1 MSAPAAE
8 DAVTD
13 SRADLLKGTLDLLVL
28 KALSGGPR
36 HGYGVA
42 RWLEDSSRDLLR
54 IEEGSLYPALYRME
68 GKGWIRSEWGLSDS
82 NRRARYYHIT
92 DLGREQLLDQA
103 SAWERLVRAVAFV
116 LSEGTV

>member
-1 MSAPAAE
+1 MS
-8 DAVTD
+8 D

-28 KALSGGPR
+28 QALSGGPR

-68 GKGWIRSEWGLSDS
+68 ERGWIRSEWGLSDS

-92 DLGREQLLDQA
+92 DPGREQLREQA
-103 SAWERLVRAVAFV
+103 SAWERLVRAVALVFT
-116 LSEGTV
+116 EGAS

>member
-1 MSAPAAE
+1 MS
-8 DAVTD
+8 D

-42 RWLEDSSRDLLR
+42 RWLEESSRDLLR

-68 GKGWIRSEWGLSDS
+68 ERGWIRSEWGLSDS
-82 NRRARYYHIT
+82 NRRARYYSIT
-92 DLGREQLLDQA
+92 DPGREQLREQA
-103 SAWERLVRAVAFV
+103 SAWDRLVRAVALV
-116 LSEGTV
+116 LTEGAA